1 MIGRFL
7 EDMANGSAQ
16 VRNPVPL
23 PPMKTVWVVGL
34 ASGVAFWIVGL
45 ALWSQGT
52 VDEAALFFFDAE
64 RRTMT
69 PLVTVF
75 HFWSGYGMP
84 AITALYVLYLL
95 ASFRIPRLD
104 APKTLYLYV
113 LFSFGL
119 SGIAGDLLKM
129 VFARPRP
136 VAVLGDRIVVFSS
149 ATSQALPSGHATK
162 AMALALPFLFVV
174 SNKSGAHR
182 TLKGVVALLAI
193 GVAFSRIVLGAHYL
207 SDVLAGIGTAFLGLP
222 FSMLVAHAV
231 LRHVDE
237 SRLPKMALRWAVIL
251 VGLTVAF
258 WFL

>member
-7 EDMANGSAQ
+7 QDMTKGPAR
-16 VRNPVPL
+16 VMNPVPL

-52 VDEAALFFFDAE
+52 LDEA
-64 RRTMT
+64 
-69 PLVTVF
+69 
-75 HFWSGYGMP
+75 
-84 AITALYVLYLL
+84 
-95 ASFRIPRLD
+95 
-104 APKTLYLYV
+104 V

-136 VAVLGDRIVVFSS
+136 SAVFGDRIVALSE

-162 AMALALPFLFVV
+162 TMALALPFLFLV
-174 SNKSGAHR
+174 SNKSVGHR
-182 TLKGVVALLAI
+182 TLKGVVALLAV
-193 GVAFSRIVLGAHYL
+193 GVAFGRIILGAHYL

-231 LRHVDE
+231 LRRMDE
-237 SRLPKMALRWAVIL
+237 SQLPKLALRWAVIL